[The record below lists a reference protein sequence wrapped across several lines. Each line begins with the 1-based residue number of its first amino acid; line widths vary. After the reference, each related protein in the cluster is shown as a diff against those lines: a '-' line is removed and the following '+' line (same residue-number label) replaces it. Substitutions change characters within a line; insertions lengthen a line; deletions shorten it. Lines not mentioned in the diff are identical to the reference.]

1 MLDDGSGRAFL
12 LYKLS
17 DFSSSFLCTIILL
30 TVHSINVH
38 YLVKCGMS
46 FSQIEEEANGD
57 LFDIEINV
65 SDPEKV
71 GKFLEPS
78 KSDDRLFYPLKT
90 MLRF

>member
-1 MLDDGSGRAFL
+1 
-12 LYKLS
+12 
-17 DFSSSFLCTIILL
+17 
-30 TVHSINVH
+30 
-38 YLVKCGMS
+38 MS

-71 GKFLEPS
+71 GKFLEPT
-78 KSDDRLFYPLKT
+78 KSDDRLSYPLKT